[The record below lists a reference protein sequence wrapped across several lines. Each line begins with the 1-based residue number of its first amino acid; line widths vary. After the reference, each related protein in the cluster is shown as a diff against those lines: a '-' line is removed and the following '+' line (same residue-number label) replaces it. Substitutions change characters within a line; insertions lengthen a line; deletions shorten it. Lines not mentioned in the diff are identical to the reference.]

1 MDKEGRIIL
10 VYRAI
15 GEYYR
20 YVSRLGVAVS
30 EDGAHF
36 KYVDDK
42 PLLIPVSEDEWWGV
56 EDPRITIID
65 GEPIITYVKWNY
77 RETRLGFAKLV
88 GDEQGFR
95 AIRIGWLDHPV
106 NTKNAAVLENN
117 GRLLLFHRPW
127 DWPPRPSI
135 WVSGLKSIKGKQSVS
150 ILDSYPLYITP
161 EGMVKSGMGP
171 PPLRLDNGDYLLFIH
186 VVKPPEIYLVYA
198 ALVDKELKN
207 IKAITSRPV
216 LVPESDWELIGDVS
230 FVVFPSAAIIVD
242 DRILLYYGAGD
253 KVVKLA
259 IADLSEL
266 LMVLDKNIVDRE

>member
-1 MDKEGRIIL
+1 MDREGRIIL

-30 EDGAHF
+30 EDGIRF
-36 KYVDDK
+36 NYVDDK

-56 EDPRITIID
+56 EDPRITIIG
-65 GEPIITYVKWNY
+65 GEPLITYVKWNY
-77 RETRLGFAKLV
+77 RETRLGFAKLIV
-88 GDEQGFR
+88 DEHGFR
-95 AIRIGWLDHPV
+95 AERLGWLEYPV
-106 NTKNAAVLENN
+106 NTKNAAVVENN
-117 GRLLLFHRPW
+117 GRLLLIHRPW

-135 WVSGLKSIKGKQSVS
+135 WVSQLGSISGRQSVS
-150 ILDSYPLYITP
+150 ILDSYPLFITP

-198 ALVDKELKN
+198 ALVDKELKR
-207 IKAITSRPV
+207 IKALTSRPV
-216 LVPESDWELIGDVS
+216 LVPEYDWELIGDVS
-230 FVVFPSAAIIVD
+230 FVVFPSAAIMVD
-242 DRILLYYGAGD
+242 EKVLLYYGAGD

-259 IADLSEL
+259 VADLSEL
-266 LMVLDKNIVDRE
+266 LMVLDKNIIEQ